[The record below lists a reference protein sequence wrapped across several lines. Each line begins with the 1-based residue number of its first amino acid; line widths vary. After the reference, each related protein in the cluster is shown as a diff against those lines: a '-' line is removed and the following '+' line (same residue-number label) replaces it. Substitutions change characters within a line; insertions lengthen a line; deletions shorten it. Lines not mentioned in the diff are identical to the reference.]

1 MTKTTSPAKNQ
12 PSKWMQAAIDLS
24 IQALPKASPRPT
36 VGAVIVQGGKI
47 VGRGVTQ
54 PNGGLHAEVV
64 ALQDAGQAARN
75 SHMYL
80 TLEPHGYQST
90 QPPCTDAIIR
100 AGVSAVTFAVNDPN
114 PRVAGIGAR
123 QLVKGGLQVDVG
135 DGGHE
140 ASELHEAFFHF
151 IQFNTP
157 FVSVKFAATLDGKI
171 ASSSGDSRWISGEI
185 ARDWSHQLRT
195 EIQSIAVGSGT
206 VLADNP
212 NLTARPN
219 GKLAAKKLQ
228 PLRIVFDSRGRIS
241 PKSAVLGDN
250 TFIITTNSS
259 PESWRNQIEQSH
271 SSVIV
276 VDTDG
281 SGRVDISSA
290 LRKLG
295 TLQIQNIFFEGGGE
309 ILGSLFDHQLV
320 NRVHAILAPAIMG
333 GSISPS
339 AVLGQ
344 GTLQMYDITRLN
356 NIRVQSLGDDIHVT
370 GIPCWSESK

>member
-1 MTKTTSPAKNQ
+1 MR
-12 PSKWMQAAIDLS
+12 AAMDLS
-24 IQALPKASPRPT
+24 IKALPKASPRPT
-36 VGAVIVQGGKI
+36 VGAVIVQGRKI

-114 PRVAGIGAR
+114 PRVAGTGAR
-123 QLVKGGLQVDVG
+123 QLVKGGLQVEVG

-171 ASSSGDSRWISGEI
+171 ASSNGDSRWISGET

-206 VLADNP
+206 DALHLSYIFQV
-212 NLTARPN
+212 RPYIYY
-219 GKLAAKKLQ
+219 L
-228 PLRIVFDSRGRIS
+228 
-241 PKSAVLGDN
+241 
-250 TFIITTNSS
+250 
-259 PESWRNQIEQSH
+259 
-271 SSVIV
+271 
-276 VDTDG
+276 
-281 SGRVDISSA
+281 
-290 LRKLG
+290 
-295 TLQIQNIFFEGGGE
+295 
-309 ILGSLFDHQLV
+309 
-320 NRVHAILAPAIMG
+320 
-333 GSISPS
+333 
-339 AVLGQ
+339 
-344 GTLQMYDITRLN
+344 
-356 NIRVQSLGDDIHVT
+356 
-370 GIPCWSESK
+370 